1 MLKTLSNFKIE
12 NKFLE
17 DYKKN
22 IIIQQTWLVTYT
34 GITLF
39 NILNNITRLSRDTTD
54 VISNIDD
61 PKLLSIIE
69 TQDELRKMIK
79 LCYEN
84 QKILFEHSV
93 VSNKAC
99 LEKNDKTKVEL
110 LNIKKDISRLTQLFL
125 DQIYSFDS
133 LQETG
138 NIY

>member
-1 MLKTLSNFKIE
+1 MMKSLLNFKLE

-17 DYKKN
+17 DYIRN
-22 IIIQQTWLVTYT
+22 IITQQSWVVTYT
-34 GITLF
+34 NFTLF
-39 NILNNITRLSRDTTD
+39 NILNNNTTD

-61 PKLLSIIE
+61 PKLLSLIE
-69 TQDELRKMIK
+69 TQDELKKMIK

-84 QKILFEHSV
+84 QKILFEHSI

-125 DQIYSFDS
+125 DQIYSYNYND
-133 LQETG
+133 
-138 NIY
+138 I

>member
-1 MLKTLSNFKIE
+1 MMKSLLKFKLE

-17 DYKKN
+17 DYIRN
-22 IIIQQTWLVTYT
+22 IITQQSWVVTYT
-34 GITLF
+34 NFTLF
-39 NILNNITRLSRDTTD
+39 NILNNNTTD

-61 PKLLSIIE
+61 PKLLSLIE
-69 TQDELRKMIK
+69 TQDELKKMIK

-84 QKILFEHSV
+84 QKILFEHSI

-125 DQIYSFDS
+125 DQIYSYNYND
-133 LQETG
+133 
-138 NIY
+138 I

>member
-1 MLKTLSNFKIE
+1 MMKSLLNFKLE

-17 DYKKN
+17 DYIRN
-22 IIIQQTWLVTYT
+22 IITQQSWVVTYT
-34 GITLF
+34 NFTLF
-39 NILNNITRLSRDTTD
+39 NILNNNTTD

-61 PKLLSIIE
+61 PKLLSLIE
-69 TQDELRKMIK
+69 TQDELKKIIK

-84 QKILFEHSV
+84 QKILFEHSI

-125 DQIYSFDS
+125 DQIYSYNYND
-133 LQETG
+133 
-138 NIY
+138 I